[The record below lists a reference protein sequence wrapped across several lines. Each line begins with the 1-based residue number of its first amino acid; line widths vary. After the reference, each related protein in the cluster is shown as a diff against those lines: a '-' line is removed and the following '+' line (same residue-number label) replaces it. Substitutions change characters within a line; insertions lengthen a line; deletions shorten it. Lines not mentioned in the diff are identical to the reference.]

1 MNSKAAKITAEYNYR
16 LTAYIEQAAD
26 EFIEQRINNNMP
38 REKAIQRFNRQ
49 VEEYTNAQTD
59 IYALEMAAA
68 GEPISADA
76 VEEMKRNIIKAAT
89 TKNSKLIAVTDKA
102 AGNE

>member
-1 MNSKAAKITAEYNYR
+1 MNNDAERIKAEYNYR

-26 EFIEQRINNNMP
+26 DFIEQRINNNLP

-68 GEPISADA
+68 GAPMSAEAIED
-76 VEEMKRNIIKAAT
+76 MKKNIIEAAT
-89 TKNSKLIAVTDKA
+89 TRNSKLIAATDKA